1 MSLPGSRPLPVREQA
16 TRAGRDAPRILIAD
30 DEQSM
35 REWLRILFQR
45 DGFDVLVAEDGVAA
59 RDLVARDYVDVVL
72 TDIRM
77 PRMDGLDL
85 LKAIREIAPDVV
97 VIMMTAHFTRDS
109 AEWKRARDSGAAA
122 LLEKP
127 FRDINLVT
135 LQVRQLIEAR
145 RIRHERDVLR
155 QAIAKDGF
163 AGIIG
168 RSRPMLDVFR
178 LVETVCRT
186 NSTVLLTGESGTGK
200 ELVARA
206 LHLLSLRRDHPF
218 VAVNCGA
225 LPEGLLESELFGH
238 VRGAFSG
245 AVRDHQGLF
254 QKADQGTLFLDEI
267 GDMPLSLQAK
277 LLRVLEENQVRPVG
291 STDPIPVDVRIVS
304 ATHRALESRI
314 AEGLFREDLY
324 YRISVVV
331 LEVPPLSARREDI
344 LLLASQFLKRFAEK
358 YGRPAT
364 AFAPEALDLLIGADW
379 PGNVRQLQ
387 NVVEQ
392 TVTLCPTPVIPAAF
406 VQEAMRLTLK
416 DYTSFDAAKKDFER
430 DYLTRL
436 LRITE
441 GNVSRAARLA
451 QRHRTDFYKLLQ
463 RNQIDPGLFKKS

>member
-1 MSLPGSRPLPVREQA
+1 
-16 TRAGRDAPRILIAD
+16 
-30 DEQSM
+30 
-35 REWLRILFQR
+35 
-45 DGFDVLVAEDGVAA
+45 
-59 RDLVARDYVDVVL
+59 
-72 TDIRM
+72 
-77 PRMDGLDL
+77 
-85 LKAIREIAPDVV
+85 
-97 VIMMTAHFTRDS
+97 
-109 AEWKRARDSGAAA
+109 
-122 LLEKP
+122 
-127 FRDINLVT
+127 
-135 LQVRQLIEAR
+135 
-145 RIRHERDVLR
+145 
-155 QAIAKDGF
+155 
-163 AGIIG
+163 
-168 RSRPMLDVFR
+168 
-178 LVETVCRT
+178 
-186 NSTVLLTGESGTGK
+186 
-200 ELVARA
+200 
-206 LHLLSLRRDHPF
+206 
-218 VAVNCGA
+218 
-225 LPEGLLESELFGH
+225 
-238 VRGAFSG
+238 
-245 AVRDHQGLF
+245 
-254 QKADQGTLFLDEI
+254 
-267 GDMPLSLQAK
+267 
-277 LLRVLEENQVRPVG
+277 VRPVG

>member
-1 MSLPGSRPLPVREQA
+1 LASAKILLVDDDPSLLRLLSIRLQA
-16 TRAGRDAPRILIAD
+16 FGHEVIA
-30 DEQSM
+30 
-35 REWLRILFQR
+35 
-45 DGFDVLVAEDGVAA
+45 V
-59 RDLVARDYVDVVL
+59 
-72 TDIRM
+72 
-77 PRMDGLDL
+77 
-85 LKAIREIAPDVV
+85 
-97 VIMMTAHFTRDS
+97 DS
-109 AEWKRARDSGAAA
+109 AEKALGTLSADQPQLVITDLRMSGMDGIALFEAVQKMYPTLPVIILTAHGTIPDAVEATTRGVFGFLTKPYESSA
-122 LLEKP
+122 LLEQIG
-127 FRDINLVT
+127 RALRVSGAGQDAGEHDARWREDITTRSPEMECLLNKAKLVA
-135 LQVRQLIEAR
+135 LSDAR
-145 RIRHERDVLR
+145 ACLVGPSGSGKELLARAIHRASLRHER
-155 QAIAKDGF
+155 
-163 AGIIG
+163 
-168 RSRPMLDVFR
+168 
-178 LVETVCRT
+178 
-186 NSTVLLTGESGTGK
+186 
-200 ELVARA
+200 
-206 LHLLSLRRDHPF
+206 PF
-218 VAVNCGA
+218 VAVNCA
-225 LPEGLLESELFGH
+225 AIPEQLLESELFGH

-254 QKADQGTLFLDEI
+254 QKADRGTLFLDEI

-392 TVTLCPTPVIPAAF
+392 TVTLCPTQVIPAAF

-463 RNQIDPGLFKKS
+463 RHQIDPSLFKKS

>member
-1 MSLPGSRPLPVREQA
+1 LASAKILLVDDDPSLLRLLSIRLQAFGHEVVAVDSVEKALGTLSADQPQLVITDLRMSGMDGIALFDAVQKMYPTLPVI
-16 TRAGRDAPRILIAD
+16 IL
-30 DEQSM
+30 
-35 REWLRILFQR
+35 
-45 DGFDVLVAEDGVAA
+45 
-59 RDLVARDYVDVVL
+59 
-72 TDIRM
+72 
-77 PRMDGLDL
+77 
-85 LKAIREIAPDVV
+85 
-97 VIMMTAHFTRDS
+97 TAHGTIPDAVEATTRGVFGFLTKPYES
-109 AEWKRARDSGAAA
+109 SA
-122 LLEKP
+122 LLEQIG
-127 FRDINLVT
+127 RALRVSGAGQDAGEHDAGWREDITTRSPEMECLLNKAKLVA
-135 LQVRQLIEAR
+135 LSDAR
-145 RIRHERDVLR
+145 ACLVGPSGSGKELLARAIHRASLRHER
-155 QAIAKDGF
+155 
-163 AGIIG
+163 
-168 RSRPMLDVFR
+168 
-178 LVETVCRT
+178 
-186 NSTVLLTGESGTGK
+186 
-200 ELVARA
+200 
-206 LHLLSLRRDHPF
+206 PF
-218 VAVNCGA
+218 VAVNCA
-225 LPEGLLESELFGH
+225 AIPEQLLESELFGH

-254 QKADQGTLFLDEI
+254 QKAHRGTLFLDEI

-291 STDPIPVDVRIVS
+291 STDPIAVDVRIVS

-324 YRISVVV
+324 YRISGVV

-364 AFAPEALDLLIGADW
+364 GFAPEALDLLIGADW

-392 TVTLCPTPVIPAAF
+392 TVTLCPTPVIPSAF

-430 DYLTRL
+430 DYLTRV

-463 RNQIDPGLFKKS
+463 RHQIDPCLFKKS

>member
-1 MSLPGSRPLPVREQA
+1 LASAKILLVDDDPSLLRLLSIRLQAFGHEVIAVDSVEKALGTLSADQPQLVITDLRMSGMDGIALFDAVQKMYPTLPVI
-16 TRAGRDAPRILIAD
+16 IL
-30 DEQSM
+30 
-35 REWLRILFQR
+35 
-45 DGFDVLVAEDGVAA
+45 
-59 RDLVARDYVDVVL
+59 
-72 TDIRM
+72 
-77 PRMDGLDL
+77 
-85 LKAIREIAPDVV
+85 
-97 VIMMTAHFTRDS
+97 TAHGTIPDAVDATTRGVFGFLTKPYES
-109 AEWKRARDSGAAA
+109 SA
-122 LLEKP
+122 LLEQIG
-127 FRDINLVT
+127 RALRVSGAGQDAGEHDARWREDITTRSPEMECLLNKAKLVA
-135 LQVRQLIEAR
+135 LSDAR
-145 RIRHERDVLR
+145 ACLVGPSGSGKELLARAIHRASLRHER
-155 QAIAKDGF
+155 
-163 AGIIG
+163 
-168 RSRPMLDVFR
+168 
-178 LVETVCRT
+178 
-186 NSTVLLTGESGTGK
+186 
-200 ELVARA
+200 
-206 LHLLSLRRDHPF
+206 PF
-218 VAVNCGA
+218 VAVNCA
-225 LPEGLLESELFGH
+225 AIPEQLLESELFGH

-254 QKADQGTLFLDEI
+254 QKADRGTLFLDEI